1 MKLPIIFSVLVLS
14 VLVFEHANSTEALE
28 KQSQSTLLNHNKCV
42 SSGVL
47 AGTDQYLDCVCNP
60 NKYKDTSMS
69 IRHND
74 NDGFIEETGTRRNSK
89 TFAEEEKA
97 HKNFKKYNND
107 FAKGMKSEGSD
118 CEEYKRSIKRKN
130 MFDITQTFPVK

>member
-1 MKLPIIFSVLVLS
+1 MKLPIIFSVLVSSML
-14 VLVFEHANSTEALE
+14 VLEHANSMEALE

-47 AGTDQYLDCVCNP
+47 AGTDQYLDCMCNP
-60 NKYKDTSMS
+60 DKYKDTSIS
-69 IRHND
+69 IRHSD

-97 HKNFKKYNND
+97 HKNFKKYNKD

-118 CEEYKRSIKRKN
+118 CEEYKRSMKKKN
-130 MFDITQTFPVK
+130 MFDLTQTFSVK